1 MYSLAYWLHN
11 KQTLIRLGKYEPG
24 LTSDD
29 VTVVSVTRI
38 SSITQAQIRQTIN
51 VVDALCIDVTAVAV

>member
-1 MYSLAYWLHN
+1 MYSLAYWMHDI
-11 KQTLIRLGKYEPG
+11 QTLTRLGTYEPG